1 MEQKINN
8 KTALY
13 YTTLKITTYIL
24 NILIR
29 NDLFKLASRLV
40 MFRQNYLSPRLRK
53 SVVDSRINELWY
65 KALEGFQPWEDPKT
79 VKEKFKEYYTNET
92 RKKQDRNRLIIMNE
106 ENIFDKG
113 EKPYTLT
120 WGQAVNEMRSED
132 ENDESKADKH
142 KMDK

>member
-24 NILIR
+24 NLLIR

-40 MFRQNYLSPRLRK
+40 MFRQNYLSPKLRK

-65 KALEGFQPWEDPKT
+65 KALEGFQPWES
-79 VKEKFKEYYTNET
+79 NET

-120 WGQAVNEMRSED
+120 WGQAVNEMRSEN
-132 ENDESKADKH
+132 ENNESKADKH

>member
-24 NILIR
+24 NLLIR

-40 MFRQNYLSPRLRK
+40 MFRQNYLSPKLRK

-65 KALEGFQPWEDPKT
+65 KALEGFQPWEDS
-79 VKEKFKEYYTNET
+79 ET

-120 WGQAVNEMRSED
+120 WGQAVDEMRSEN

>member
-24 NILIR
+24 NLLIR

-65 KALEGFQPWEDPKT
+65 KALEGFQPWED
-79 VKEKFKEYYTNET
+79 NET
-92 RKKQDRNRLIIMNE
+92 RKNQDRNRLIIMNE

-120 WGQAVNEMRSED
+120 WGQAVDEMRSED